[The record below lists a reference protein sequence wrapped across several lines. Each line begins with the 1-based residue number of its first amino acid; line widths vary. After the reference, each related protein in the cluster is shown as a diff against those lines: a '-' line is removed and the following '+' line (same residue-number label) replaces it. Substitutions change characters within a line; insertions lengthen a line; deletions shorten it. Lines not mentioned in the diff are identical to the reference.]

1 MNGKRVLTIALRV
14 IRQVIRDRRTVALI
28 VLGPILIITLGSLL
42 FRAKQARIPLGVV
55 DQDQGITSPV
65 TGSLNLGQRIVDE
78 LDSSDSLSISHLSLS
93 EVDDRLKD
101 GTVQAVVLFPGD
113 FTQGFLKT
121 QQVVLDL
128 RLEGSDPVKSRTI
141 QALVTQGAMKGLANL
156 GNRNVNGGTEGSVG
170 ELQPVSIQSTYL
182 YGGQEFDTFDYVAP
196 VYIATIV
203 MFFVFLLACVA
214 FLRERS
220 QGTME
225 RLAATPTTRGEIVV
239 GYMIGLGI
247 FALLQ
252 AAVILFFTVWV
263 LDIHF
268 YGSLA
273 ILFLIIALLA
283 LVGVTMGILASAFAR
298 TEFQVLQFIP
308 LLILPQVLLG
318 GTFWAVADM
327 PVYLQPL
334 AHVMPLFYANMAL
347 RDVMLKGWTLTEIWP
362 YLAVLIGITMVFI
375 LLSTLMMRREVA

>member
-1 MNGKRVLTIALRV
+1 
-14 IRQVIRDRRTVALI
+14 
-28 VLGPILIITLGSLL
+28 
-42 FRAKQARIPLGVV
+42 
-55 DQDQGITSPV
+55 
-65 TGSLNLGQRIVDE
+65 
-78 LDSSDSLSISHLSLS
+78 
-93 EVDDRLKD
+93 
-101 GTVQAVVLFPGD
+101 
-113 FTQGFLKT
+113 
-121 QQVVLDL
+121 
-128 RLEGSDPVKSRTI
+128 
-141 QALVTQGAMKGLANL
+141 
-156 GNRNVNGGTEGSVG
+156 
-170 ELQPVSIQSTYL
+170 
-182 YGGQEFDTFDYVAP
+182 
-196 VYIATIV
+196 
-203 MFFVFLLACVA
+203 
-214 FLRERS
+214 
-220 QGTME
+220 ME

-252 AAVILFFTVWV
+252 GAVILFFTVWV